1 MTDGTAGKV
10 GWEKPLEDEEVPE
23 GAEREDI
30 PFILYDDDTTTSRRA
45 KKITRASSKER
56 SYVYP

>member
-45 KKITRASSKER
+45 KK
-56 SYVYP
+56 

>member
-10 GWEKPLEDEEVPE
+10 GGKALEDEEVPE

-45 KKITRASSKER
+45 KKRTTGSENRN
-56 SYVYP
+56 